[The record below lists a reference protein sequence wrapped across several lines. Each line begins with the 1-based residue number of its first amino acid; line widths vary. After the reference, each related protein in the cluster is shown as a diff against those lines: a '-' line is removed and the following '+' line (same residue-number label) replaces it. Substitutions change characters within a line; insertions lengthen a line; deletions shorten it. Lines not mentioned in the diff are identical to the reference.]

1 VADAHTYFVGDNK
14 WLVHNACA
22 DKLWK
27 ALGIPGGIKGFS
39 AHHLVSRNSKYAQGA
54 RDILAKAGIGLD
66 DMFNGVPL
74 PSSYHSKIHTK
85 IYYAAI
91 ERRLQVAYDVGGT
104 KAVERMLQ
112 KIATQISMGTF
123 PY

>member
-1 VADAHTYFVGDNK
+1 
-14 WLVHNACA
+14 
-22 DKLWK
+22 
-27 ALGIPGGIKGFS
+27 
-39 AHHLVSRNSKYAQGA
+39 
-54 RDILAKAGIGLD
+54 
-66 DMFNGVPL
+66 MFNGVPL